1 MNYRSNNNPGELKH
15 RITFLIPPG
24 GKDEDGFPIN
34 EWTAF
39 KKPIWA
45 AIKTLKGKAFYEAA
59 ADQLQDMKTF
69 GIRYRKDVDDSMR
82 IRHKDK
88 VYKIISMNND
98 DENNQW
104 WTIHVRE
111 IKGGAVDGL

>member
-1 MNYRSNNNPGELKH
+1 MNYRSNNNAGELKH
-15 RITFLIPPG
+15 RITFLNPP
-24 GKDEDGFPIN
+24 GKDEDGFPIID
-34 EWTAF
+34 WTDYVTV
-39 KKPIWA
+39 WA

-59 ADQLQDMKTF
+59 ADQLQDVKQI
-69 GIRYRKDVDDSMR
+69 GIRYRKDVDDNMR

-88 VYKIISMNND
+88 IYKIISMTND

-111 IKGGAVDGL
+111 TRDGAVDGL

>member
-1 MNYRSNNNPGELKH
+1 MNYRTNNNAGNLNK

-24 GKDEDGFPIN
+24 GTDGDGFPIK
-34 EWTAF
+34 EWIPY
-39 KKPIWA
+39 KKPVWA
-45 AIKTLKGKAFYEAA
+45 EIKTLKGKEFYQAA
-59 ADQLQDMKTF
+59 SDQVQDVKQI
-69 GIRYRKDVDDSMR
+69 GIRYRKDVDDNMR

-88 VYKIISMNND
+88 IYKILSMNND

>member
-1 MNYRSNNNPGELKH
+1 MEASNYFSQSP
-15 RITFLIPPG
+15 
-24 GKDEDGFPIN
+24 GKDEDGFPIIQ
-34 EWTAF
+34 WTDHV
-39 KKPIWA
+39 KVWA

-69 GIRYRKDVDDSMR
+69 GIRYRKDVDDNMR

-88 VYKIISMNND
+88 IYKIISMNND

-111 IKGGAVDGL
+111 TKDGVVDGF

>member
-1 MNYRSNNNPGELKH
+1 MNYRTNNNAGDLDK

-24 GKDEDGFPIN
+24 GTDADGFPIKN
-34 EWTAF
+34 WTDH
-39 KKPIWA
+39 KTVWA
-45 AIKTLKGKAFYEAA
+45 SIKTLKGKEFYSAA
-59 ADQLQDMKTF
+59 ADQLQDVKQI
-69 GIRYRKDVDDSMR
+69 GIRYRKDVDDNMR

-88 VYKIISMNND
+88 IYKIISMNND

-111 IKGGAVDGL
+111 IKDGVEIGF